1 MKPRHQI
8 ILTTIVVGASLLVGL
23 GGLFSQIN
31 GVEERLT
38 ARING
43 VEERLTAQANGV
55 EERLTARI
63 DRFADRVDNRFL
75 MLDTQN
81 KEIIERLTR
90 LETLQGVGIE

>member
-1 MKPRHQI
+1 MKPHHQI
-8 ILTTIVVGASLLVGL
+8 ILTTIIVGASLLVGL

-38 ARING
+38 A
-43 VEERLTAQANGV
+43 QANGL
-55 EERLTARI
+55 ETRLTARI
-63 DRFADRVDNRFL
+63 DRFEDRVDNRFL

-90 LETLQGVGIE
+90 LETLQGVGVE